1 MFANGARKVAQHG
14 EEWIVLHGGSGGG
27 AANVCRVDALALEF
41 RNQADPAKRQQRK
54 QPEDTRGDDKPMDQ
68 NTPLSFRPVQKMAR
82 RETRLAM
89 TRQSVHNGMRFSN
102 GRGSGRAEIS
112 LTRSAS

>member
-27 AANVCRVDALALEF
+27 SANACGVASLALEF
-41 RNQADPAKRQQRK
+41 GNQADPAKGQQRK
-54 QPEDTRGDDKPMDQ
+54 QPEDTHDADEPIDQ